1 VFVLVTPLGALSVLV
16 SAILAS
22 YFLREDLNI
31 HGKIGCFLSLV
42 GSVVL
47 VIHAPQEESIATVE
61 ELSAKLTDAA
71 FVAYACIVLL
81 VSVVLIFH
89 YGPRYGKE
97 NILIYVAICSLV
109 GSLSVMGCKGLGIVL
124 KQLFNGEN
132 ELKNPVAWMLL
143 FAVAGCIVTQMNY
156 LNKALDIFNTALVT
170 PIYYVMF
177 TTLTII
183 ASAILFKEWSNRNA
197 KDVLGALAGLLTIIV
212 GVFLLHAFRDVKFS
226 IHDLPGLSK
235 FARSSS
241 TRPRTDGA
249 EQVLMQNIVEGDS
262 DEDSEVEVKVV
273 GNSVGN
279 HS

>member
-1 VFVLVTPLGALSVLV
+1 MTSIF
-16 SAILAS
+16 
-22 YFLREDLNI
+22 FLL
-31 HGKIGCFLSLV
+31 
-42 GSVVL
+42 
-47 VIHAPQEESIATVE
+47 
-61 ELSAKLTDAA
+61 A

-81 VSVVLIFH
+81 ISLVLIFH
-89 YGPRYGKE
+89 VGPRHGKE
-97 NILIYVAICSLV
+97 NILVYIAICSLV

-124 KQLFNGEN
+124 KQMFQGQN
-132 ELKNPVAWMLL
+132 EWKNPVAWLLL

-183 ASAILFKEWSNRNA
+183 ASAILFKEWSNRDA

-226 IHDLPGLSK
+226 FLDLPSLSK
-235 FARSSS
+235 FGKSNP
-241 TRPRTDGA
+241 RPRTDGA
-249 EQVLMQNIVEGDS
+249 EQVLIQNMPEGDS
-262 DEDSEVEVKVV
+262 ESEDSEVEVKVV
-273 GNSVGN
+273 GNSIGN

>member
-1 VFVLVTPLGALSVLV
+1 MVLV
-16 SAILAS
+16 
-22 YFLREDLNI
+22 
-31 HGKIGCFLSLV
+31 
-42 GSVVL
+42 
-47 VIHAPQEESIATVE
+47 
-61 ELSAKLTDAA
+61 
-71 FVAYACIVLL
+71 
-81 VSVVLIFH
+81 FH

-97 NILIYVAICSLV
+97 NILVYIAICSLV

-124 KQLFNGEN
+124 KQIFQGQN

-143 FAVAGCIVTQMNY
+143 FAVAGCIITQMNY

-183 ASAILFKEWSNRNA
+183 ASAILFKEWSNRDA

-226 IHDLPGLSK
+226 ILDLPSLSK
-235 FARSSS
+235 FVKSSS
-241 TRPRTDGA
+241 RPRADGA
-249 EQVLMQNIVEGDS
+249 DQVLMQNMVGGDS
-262 DEDSEVEVKVV
+262 DEDSEVEVKVT

-279 HS
+279 HTLES

>member
-1 VFVLVTPLGALSVLV
+1 MLV
-16 SAILAS
+16 
-22 YFLREDLNI
+22 
-31 HGKIGCFLSLV
+31 
-42 GSVVL
+42 
-47 VIHAPQEESIATVE
+47 
-61 ELSAKLTDAA
+61 
-71 FVAYACIVLL
+71 
-81 VSVVLIFH
+81 FH
-89 YGPRYGKE
+89 YGPRHGKE
-97 NILIYVAICSLV
+97 NILIYIAICSLV

-124 KQLFNGEN
+124 KQMFQGQN

-183 ASAILFKEWSNRNA
+183 ASAILFKEWSNRDA

-226 IHDLPGLSK
+226 IHDLPSLSK
-235 FARSSS
+235 FVSLS

-249 EQVLMQNIVEGDS
+249 EQVLMQNMVEGGDS

>member
-1 VFVLVTPLGALSVLV
+1 M
-16 SAILAS
+16 
-22 YFLREDLNI
+22 
-31 HGKIGCFLSLV
+31 
-42 GSVVL
+42 
-47 VIHAPQEESIATVE
+47 
-61 ELSAKLTDAA
+61 
-71 FVAYACIVLL
+71 
-81 VSVVLIFH
+81 LIFH

-109 GSLSVMGCKGLGIVL
+109 GSLSVMGCKGLGLVL
-124 KQLFNGEN
+124 KQMFHGEN
-132 ELKNPVAWMLL
+132 QLKNPVAWMLL

-226 IHDLPGLSK
+226 LHNLPSLSK
-235 FARSSS
+235 FTRSG

-249 EQVLMQNIVEGDS
+249 EQVLMESMVEGDES
-262 DEDSEVEVKVV
+262 GEESEVEIKVV
-273 GNSVGN
+273 GNSIGN
-279 HS
+279 HN

>member
-1 VFVLVTPLGALSVLV
+1 MVLV
-16 SAILAS
+16 
-22 YFLREDLNI
+22 
-31 HGKIGCFLSLV
+31 
-42 GSVVL
+42 
-47 VIHAPQEESIATVE
+47 
-61 ELSAKLTDAA
+61 
-71 FVAYACIVLL
+71 
-81 VSVVLIFH
+81 FH

-97 NILIYVAICSLV
+97 NILVYIAICSLV

-124 KQLFNGEN
+124 KQIFQGQN

-143 FAVAGCIVTQMNY
+143 FAVAGCIITQMNY

-183 ASAILFKEWSNRNA
+183 ASAILFKEWSNRDA

-226 IHDLPGLSK
+226 ILDLPSLSK
-235 FARSSS
+235 FVKSSS
-241 TRPRTDGA
+241 RPRADGA
-249 EQVLMQNIVEGDS
+249 DQVLMQNVVGGDS
-262 DEDSEVEVKVV
+262 DEDSEVEVKVT

-279 HS
+279 HTLES